1 MKFTLTQKRS
11 KTPCHDKEEHLMSQE
26 YRTECSPE
34 KSITGRIV
42 KFGNFVDI
50 LESNVDM

>member
-1 MKFTLTQKRS
+1 MKLTLSQKSS

-34 KSITGRIV
+34 RSVTGRIV
-42 KFGNFVDI
+42 NFGDFVDI
-50 LESNVDM
+50 LESNLGM